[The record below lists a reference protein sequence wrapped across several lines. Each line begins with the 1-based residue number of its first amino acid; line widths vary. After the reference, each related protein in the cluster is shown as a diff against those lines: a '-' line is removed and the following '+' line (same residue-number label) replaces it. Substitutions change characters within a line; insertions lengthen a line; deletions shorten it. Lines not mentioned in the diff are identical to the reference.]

1 MTDTQETV
9 SFTGGAVSSRIPRY
23 DLIPRGALK
32 RVADRFE
39 LGSQK
44 HGERAWNARAAN
56 QQCLAGKEFLIAR
69 AAHAIDHALKL
80 IAKLQ
85 GLSPADGDDDAAAI
99 AWAGICLC
107 EGTKILPPGEHSRNG
122 MPLARSFSKKVSRMA
137 LHDSR
142 RQSSKRCACEC

>member
-1 MTDTQETV
+1 MTVTQETV

-39 LGSQK
+39 LGLQK
-44 HGERAWNARAAN
+44 HGERAWNARTAN
-56 QQCLAGKEFLIAR
+56 QQCLEDKEFLIAR

-80 IAKLQ
+80 IAKLE

-107 EGTKILPPGEHSRNG
+107 EGTKMLPPPGDHPRNG
-122 MPLARSFSKKVSRMA
+122 STRSIVLEEGQPHGA
-137 LHDSR
+137 T
-142 RQSSKRCACEC
+142 